1 MKKSILL
8 FLIVVLGLST
18 EVYGQETNSRPG
30 SINIAFV
37 PPGFSFLEPLLPRR
51 DTVIMRGEKIE
62 VGAYLGKGVIESV
75 EVIGYGKSTKSDLN
89 KGIYT
94 IKLKPKRTT
103 TYEYKYLSGVTGS
116 KWQKGRIVYVAK
128 TVEEKKMLE
137 EKINARLGPR
147 EYTTYQ
153 YQYKPKS
160 R

>member
-1 MKKSILL
+1 
-8 FLIVVLGLST
+8 
-18 EVYGQETNSRPG
+18 
-30 SINIAFV
+30 
-37 PPGFSFLEPLLPRR
+37 
-51 DTVIMRGEKIE
+51 MRGEKIE
-62 VGAYLGKGVIESV
+62 VGAYLGKGVIESI

-94 IKLKPKRTT
+94 IKLKPKQTT
-103 TYEYKYLSGVTGS
+103 TYEYKYFSGVTGS
-116 KWQKGRIVYVAK
+116 KRQQGRIVYVAK

-153 YQYKPKS
+153 YQYKPQS